1 MMAASHDD
9 DANRSPR
16 SLADYERAAL
26 RGMSPEARSYIEGGA
41 ADEIT
46 LRDNV
51 AAWRRLALRPRMLAG
66 AECDLST
73 ELLGVRRAH
82 PVLVAPTAFQQLVHP
97 DGEIAV
103 AHAAA
108 ATDTIMCV
116 STLASAGPAA
126 VAQAVPDQTRW
137 FQLYVFVDRGI
148 TRELIRSAAAHG
160 YEALVVTVDRPVL
173 GLRERE
179 WRSNV
184 RNVSLR
190 GPSQSAPTTGGP
202 GPGHGTPPGDY
213 SALIDRNLRWSD
225 IARFAAESPLPV
237 VVKGILASEDAELAI
252 EHGARGVIVSNHGG
266 RQLDT
271 ALSGA
276 DALAPLADAVADR
289 IDVLVDG
296 GIRRG
301 TDVVKAVALG
311 ARGVLVGRP
320 LTWGL
325 ALGGA
330 AGAQHVLE
338 ILLAELRTALVLT
351 GSPRLADLDRSFVI
365 PAPWA
370 PAGPTG

>member
-190 GPSQSAPTTGGP
+190 GPSQSAPTPG

-276 DALAPLADAVADR
+276 DALAPIADAVADR